1 VEESPSDP
9 TGLAGRADDYRF
21 CPRCGGGLGRRVL
34 KAGEPA
40 RLVCGQCRFVFYL
53 DPKIAACTISVLE
66 GGIVLLRRSIEPGL
80 GKWVFP
86 GGFVDRGEPVPA
98 AAIRETREETHLDVS
113 LIGILDVYSFPTYEV
128 AVVVYAAEV
137 RGGELAAGD
146 EALEARTF
154 PPEELP
160 WGDLAFESTRSALQ
174 DYVRRFFPRVRRP

>member
-1 VEESPSDP
+1 
-9 TGLAGRADDYRF
+9 
-21 CPRCGGGLGRRVL
+21 VL